1 MGKTFQQS
9 AVKPDQILALVDP
22 FLFSNSSEVKRDAL
36 HGLASLAKTEENKE
50 NIGNVGGVSALASLI
65 FGVYQGGNAGNRMKT
80 IGSSSNVFPNDRTS
94 RRKEKTIN
102 QPDMIRIAAETL
114 SNLLTHPSNQEKFF
128 HMQGIEKS
136 VELCFLS
143 TKSSIKRA
151 LTKILYHL
159 TNTSSRNRKLVLEA
173 RGSQGV
179 FKLLSKVDEENNITC
194 FTILKK
200 LSAEAE
206 LTHKWEEDIIPRL
219 TGCLKMNYGTRCCAL
234 IASVIANLMDHDQD
248 IEGSEHELFKELM
261 SLLSSYGHVDEV
273 VTSCLHCMT
282 VLFKKSHNFDLV
294 VGSERLDPLKSTLSF
309 QVHNRNYGNCRKIIE
324 SLLGTLNSAS
334 VFHFTGCPKFLDN
347 LVEFVKTAWKKDVR
361 SMAGKLLREI
371 FYKIRDEKV
380 MIHYCYGILSILLD
394 GAEISTSMVAIE
406 ILSFISRCKSCYDFC
421 IDNIMSIIPKLDDM
435 GESSK
440 LESTISEP
448 QVLEFLMRALEDE
461 RVEKHLLYDEAFG
474 AVYLKCL
481 DVTDE
486 TDVVSS
492 AHRLDVQLAKDP
504 DSCLIKLVQSKV
516 MYEEKGDEDEHVMKQ
531 NSATR
536 IQSEWRG
543 YKARKTV
550 NTMRQRSTKSTPVRK
565 R

>member
-1 MGKTFQQS
+1 
-9 AVKPDQILALVDP
+9 
-22 FLFSNSSEVKRDAL
+22 
-36 HGLASLAKTEENKE
+36 
-50 NIGNVGGVSALASLI
+50 
-65 FGVYQGGNAGNRMKT
+65 
-80 IGSSSNVFPNDRTS
+80 
-94 RRKEKTIN
+94 
-102 QPDMIRIAAETL
+102 
-114 SNLLTHPSNQEKFF
+114 
-128 HMQGIEKS
+128 
-136 VELCFLS
+136 
-143 TKSSIKRA
+143 
-151 LTKILYHL
+151 
-159 TNTSSRNRKLVLEA
+159 
-173 RGSQGV
+173 
-179 FKLLSKVDEENNITC
+179 
-194 FTILKK
+194 
-200 LSAEAE
+200 
-206 LTHKWEEDIIPRL
+206 
-219 TGCLKMNYGTRCCAL
+219 
-234 IASVIANLMDHDQD
+234 
-248 IEGSEHELFKELM
+248 
-261 SLLSSYGHVDEV
+261 
-273 VTSCLHCMT
+273 
-282 VLFKKSHNFDLV
+282 
-294 VGSERLDPLKSTLSF
+294 
-309 QVHNRNYGNCRKIIE
+309 
-324 SLLGTLNSAS
+324 
-334 VFHFTGCPKFLDN
+334 
-347 LVEFVKTAWKKDVR
+347 
-361 SMAGKLLREI
+361 
-371 FYKIRDEKV
+371 